1 MMAAFISYAFTVFLV
16 CFYFAKSDTGSTQNE
31 NEIEVRRL
39 LLQHQVGEKIFDSYQ
54 SALVNQF
61 NQPTLQDGDAFINPK
76 CFKDLIAIRNNA
88 KELLKCKQLKA

>member
-1 MMAAFISYAFTVFLV
+1 MMAAFISYAISFTVFLV

-31 NEIEVRRL
+31 DEIEVRRL

-61 NQPTLQDGDAFINPK
+61 NQPTLQDVDAFINPK
-76 CFKDLIAIRNNA
+76 CLVDLTAIAKNSM
-88 KELLKCKQLKA
+88 ELLKCK